1 MVNVRQV
8 VVQWT
13 TASGP
18 GKVSVFNFSA
28 AGATITAQRAAL
40 KALLEVVDSNL
51 VPGTLWSIESA
62 GRVLD
67 DSTGALV
74 GAWSDGAVITG
85 AGGAAGQPVADA
97 TQVLLQWQTG
107 VIEGAR
113 FLRGRTF
120 IPGLNRDY
128 TNLGNVAPSIVS
140 TWGAAMTTFVGASV
154 GFGIWRRPWPG
165 SPTRP
170 AYTGAFQGAS
180 TGDVWAELAVQRR
193 RRG

>member
-1 MVNVRQV
+1 MVNIRQV
-8 VVQWT
+8 QVNWVTQ
-13 TASGP
+13 SGP

-28 AGATITAQRAAL
+28 AGASITAQRDAL
-40 KALLEVVDSNL
+40 RTMLEVLDSNL
-51 VPGTLWSIESA
+51 VPGTTWSIENA

-67 DSTGALV
+67 DATGALT
-74 GAWSDGAVITG
+74 GAWSDGAAITG

-107 VIEGAR
+107 VIEGGR

-128 TNLGNVAPSIVS
+128 TNLGNLSTSIVT
-140 TWGAAMTTFVGASV
+140 TWGAALTTFVGSST

-165 SPTRP
+165 SVTRP
-170 AYTGAFQGAS
+170 AYSGAFQAAS
-180 TGDVWAELAVQRR
+180 TGDVWPELAVQRR